1 MTREG
6 LLAAILSWYANSLTW
21 KPGNQLSPYS
31 SGASSIATKDAGKIA
46 KAAISADSIGK
57 LILVLCDAYEI
68 PLTALGRRSS
78 ISDTRTAE
86 IARGSD
92 ITNDESSRLSLAI
105 SEMIR

>member
-6 LLAAILSWYANSLTW
+6 LLTAILSWYANPVTW
-21 KPGNQLSPYS
+21 KSGNHPSPYS
-31 SGASSIATKDAGKIA
+31 SGASSKAIKDSGKIA

-57 LILVLCDAYEI
+57 LILVLCDAHGI
-68 PLTALGRRSS
+68 PLTALGRKSG

-92 ITNDESSRLSLAI
+92 ISNDESFQLSLAI
-105 SEMIR
+105 SEMTK